1 MQAEIMHQATGSMIQ
16 SVQDASH
23 RARRLTFLEL
33 SWVRI
38 LSFQV
43 IHSFSN
49 TSISVWLINEKVKSQ
64 KEEEIYPGSL

>member
-1 MQAEIMHQATGSMIQ
+1 MHQATGSMIQ

-64 KEEEIYPGSL
+64 KGEEIYPGSL